1 MSNYNN
7 YNDNHN
13 LDYADEIFEE
23 TQSKKKQKEN
33 RSVMKDINKELK
45 TLKQIEFK
53 DFNLIM

>member
-33 RSVMKDINKELK
+33 RSVMNDINK
-45 TLKQIEFK
+45 
-53 DFNLIM
+53 